1 MEMAIVYLIN
11 IFILF
16 GIIVI
21 IILFR
26 DYKGALRYLEE
37 AKKEAEEKVKIRTR
51 ELEELS
57 KKQEEIIKERTRE
70 LQEKVRDLEKFNKLA
85 VGRELK
91 MIELKEEIK
100 KLKEE
105 LAKYKIE
112 K

>member
-1 MEMAIVYLIN
+1 MEMLATYLIN
-11 IFILF
+11 FFILL
-16 GIIVI
+16 GVVTIIL
-21 IILFR
+21 LFR
-26 DYKGALRYLEE
+26 DYRKSLKYLER
-37 AKKEAEEKVKIRTR
+37 AKEVAEKEVEKRTR